1 MTEAAEQ
8 DQQDFVC
15 VIFPVKKDFSSAD
28 KIIWENLFLRI
39 LELITQKIE
48 DVKIASHSVPV
59 RMGKMGKR

>member
-28 KIIWENLFLRI
+28 KII
-39 LELITQKIE
+39 
-48 DVKIASHSVPV
+48 
-59 RMGKMGKR
+59 